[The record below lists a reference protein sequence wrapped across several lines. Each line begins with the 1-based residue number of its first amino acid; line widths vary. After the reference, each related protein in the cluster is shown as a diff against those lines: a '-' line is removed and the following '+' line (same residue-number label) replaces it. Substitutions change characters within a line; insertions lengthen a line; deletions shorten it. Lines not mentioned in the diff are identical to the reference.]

1 MSKCDSHEGLGKFLE
16 GLGGSGG
23 TGGYGRVQEDLGG
36 SSGVLEGLG
45 GSWRV
50 RRIWKGPGGS
60 GRVK

>member
-36 SSGVLEGLG
+36 SSGVLDGLG
-45 GSWRV
+45 GTWRV
-50 RRIWKGPGGS
+50 WRI
-60 GRVK
+60 